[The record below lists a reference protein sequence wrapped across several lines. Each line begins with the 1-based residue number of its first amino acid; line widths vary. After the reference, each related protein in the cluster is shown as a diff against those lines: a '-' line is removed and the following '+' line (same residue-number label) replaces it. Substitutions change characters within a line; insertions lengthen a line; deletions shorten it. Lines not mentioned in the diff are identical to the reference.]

1 MANEFDAL
9 IIGSGPNG
17 LSAAIRL
24 QQLGLRT
31 ALYEQAATVGGAVK
45 TEQIT
50 LPGFQHDMGA
60 SILPLGLASPFFQTL
75 PLQEFGLEWV
85 HPPLSFVHPFPD
97 GSTYAAYRSI
107 EETSLQFGKDRQ
119 AYISLMGNIVREWDK
134 IGPDLLKP
142 LGMPR
147 YPLPFMFFG
156 LKALLPART
165 LVNRLFKEDKTRTFF
180 YGCAA
185 HSTLPLT
192 NLASSSFGLVL
203 LAIAHKYGWPFPK
216 GGAASLTR
224 ALVSYYESIGGKIQV
239 NFPVTHINELPLS
252 ETYLFDLTPRQLL
265 RVGGTQ
271 FSGLYRKRM
280 NNYRYGAGIFK
291 IDWALSDPIP
301 FTNKISHESATVHL
315 GATPQEIEDSER
327 LIFSNRHAE
336 RPYVIVAQH
345 TLFDS
350 QRAPEARHTAWA
362 YCHAPHGSRE
372 DRTDAIEAQIE
383 RVAPG
388 FKKLILARATHDSA
402 EMEAFNP
409 NLVGGDING
418 GIQDL
423 GQLFT
428 RPIAKWSPYST
439 PDSRVYICSSSTPPG
454 GGVHGMNGFHAA
466 EKVINDHFKNSPLIK
481 K

>member
-1 MANEFDAL
+1 
-9 IIGSGPNG
+9 
-17 LSAAIRL
+17 
-24 QQLGLRT
+24 
-31 ALYEQAATVGGAVK
+31 
-45 TEQIT
+45 
-50 LPGFQHDMGA
+50 
-60 SILPLGLASPFFQTL
+60 
-75 PLQEFGLEWV
+75 
-85 HPPLSFVHPFPD
+85 
-97 GSTYAAYRSI
+97 
-107 EETSLQFGKDRQ
+107 
-119 AYISLMGNIVREWDK
+119 
-134 IGPDLLKP
+134 
-142 LGMPR
+142 
-147 YPLPFMFFG
+147 
-156 LKALLPART
+156 
-165 LVNRLFKEDKTRTFF
+165 
-180 YGCAA
+180 
-185 HSTLPLT
+185 
-192 NLASSSFGLVL
+192 
-203 LAIAHKYGWPFPK
+203 
-216 GGAASLTR
+216 
-224 ALVSYYESIGGKIQV
+224 
-239 NFPVTHINELPLS
+239 S

-362 YCHAPHGSRE
+362 YCHVPHGSRE

-466 EKVINDHFKNSPLIK
+466 EKVINDHFKNSLLIK